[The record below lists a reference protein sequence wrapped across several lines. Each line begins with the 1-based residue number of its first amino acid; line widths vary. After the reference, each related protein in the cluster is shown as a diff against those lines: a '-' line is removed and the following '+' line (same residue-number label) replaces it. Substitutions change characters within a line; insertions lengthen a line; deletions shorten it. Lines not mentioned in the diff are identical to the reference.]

1 MYWTYVVIIALLA
14 TVMVLLT
21 RMSQQ
26 RLSLIDLQREKDR
39 ADILWKH
46 FPGVVAEIRPD
57 GTIMSAGTGIHT
69 PGADR
74 LIKGEQVQNFLS
86 GTALSTFS
94 QRLKDAVVSRQ
105 PVSYCLSVDA
115 DDTTVHLRNELVP
128 IVRDGRVISLLIIS
142 SDISEL
148 KEVEEKLK
156 AEKAVAESGYQAKR
170 RFLASMSHEIRT
182 PLNAMLG
189 ALSLLGGT
197 PLSTHQKNYL
207 HNLQQGADHLLAI
220 VNDAL
225 DVSRIESG
233 HLQLVREEFDLPALA
248 QRVLGIVQ
256 GKASEKRIALQLFCD
271 DDVPGH
277 VMGDPLRVSQILIN
291 LLNNALKFT
300 DKGHVILRL
309 VNSDKDGDNIRF
321 SVEDT
326 GSGIEPSL
334 APFLFDE
341 YSAAHDERSRALGGT
356 GLGLNICKRLV
367 EAMGGNI
374 GVASTPGIGSC
385 FWMNIPLTATLVG
398 ATVATEQEYRG
409 RTLWVADSFA
419 VNRSFVM
426 GVAGRMGMNVLGFDR
441 LRDCIS
447 ALLVDKPDVLVLS
460 RRFFAAPDMRLQYD
474 ALGDVKLCVSCDE
487 SFSEDW
493 QPPADLVHGAWA
505 WPVAHRHLS
514 SLLGR
519 VIESDPLRDQ
529 VLSPANVRSEPVA
542 RSSMYLLQVLL
553 VEDNPVNQKVLEQLL
568 KRQQC
573 QVVVRSSGAEALEY
587 LTNNSGTEL
596 VIMDR
601 HMPGMDGIETMR
613 RIHGLSGYE
622 TLPVVALSGDA
633 LEEQKLEFLQA
644 GAIDYLLKPV
654 HPQRLKQL
662 VDSFRSEH
670 RRAV

>member
-1 MYWTYVVIIALLA
+1 MYWTYVIIIALLA
-14 TVMVLLT
+14 AVMVLLT
-21 RMSQQ
+21 RLSQQ
-26 RLSLIDLQREKDR
+26 RISLADLQREKDR

-74 LIKGEQVQNFLS
+74 LFKGEQVQSFLS
-86 GTALSTFS
+86 GEALSTFS
-94 QRLKDAVVSRQ
+94 QRLKESVVSRQ
-105 PVSYCLSVDA
+105 PVSYCLCVDA
-115 DDTTVHLRNELVP
+115 GDTIVHLRNELVP
-128 IVRDGRVISLLIIS
+128 ITRDGRVKSLLIIS
-142 SDISEL
+142 SDITEL
-148 KEVEEKLK
+148 KEAEEKLK
-156 AEKAVAESGYQAKR
+156 TEKAIAESGYEAKR

-182 PLNAMLG
+182 PLNGMLG

-197 PLSTHQKNYL
+197 PLSPHQKSYL

-233 HLQLVREEFDLPALA
+233 HLQLVREEFDLLALA

-271 DDVPGH
+271 DDVPGR
-277 VMGDPLRVSQILIN
+277 VVGDPLRVSQILIN

-309 VNSDKDGDNIRF
+309 VKSDKDGDDIRF

-326 GSGIEPSL
+326 GSGIELSR
-334 APFLFDE
+334 APYLFDE

-374 GVASTPGIGSC
+374 GVASTPGTGSC
-385 FWMNIPLTATLVG
+385 FWMNIPLTATHEGVEISTDLKF
-398 ATVATEQEYRG
+398 RD
-409 RTLWVADSFA
+409 RTLWVADSYA

-426 GVAGRMGMNVLGFDR
+426 GVAGRMGMNVRGFDR

-460 RRFFAAPDMRLQYD
+460 RRFFTAPDMQLQYD
-474 ALGDVKLCVSCDE
+474 SLGDVKLCVSCDE
-487 SFSEDW
+487 SFSENW
-493 QPPADLVHGAWA
+493 QPPSELVRGAWA
-505 WPVAHRHLS
+505 WPIDHRHLS

-519 VIESDPLRDQ
+519 VLETEPAGDQ
-529 VLSPANVRSEPVA
+529 VIRPSGTESKQVVRS
-542 RSSMYLLQVLL
+542 SLYLLQVLL

-573 QVVVRSSGAEALEY
+573 QVIVRSSGIEAIEY
-587 LTNNSGTEL
+587 LTNNAGTEL

-601 HMPGMDGIETMR
+601 HMPGIDGIETMR
-613 RIHGLSGYE
+613 RIHALPGYE

-654 HPQRLKQL
+654 SPQRLKQL

>member
-57 GTIMSAGTGIHT
+57 GTIMSAGTGIQT

-74 LIKGEQVQNFLS
+74 LIKGEQVQSFLS
-86 GTALSTFS
+86 GNALSTFS

-128 IVRDGRVISLLIIS
+128 IVRDGRVKSLLIIS

-197 PLSTHQKNYL
+197 PLNTHQKNYL

-271 DDVPGH
+271 DDVPGQ
-277 VMGDPLRVSQILIN
+277 VVGDPLRVSQILIN

-309 VNSDKDGDNIRF
+309 VKSDKDGDNIRF

-398 ATVATEQEYRG
+398 ATGATEQEYRG

-505 WPVAHRHLS
+505 WPVDHRHLS

-613 RIHGLSGYE
+613 RIHGLAGYE

-633 LEEQKLEFLQA
+633 LEEQKLEFLKA
-644 GAIDYLLKPV
+644 GAVDYLLKPV

>member
-1 MYWTYVVIIALLA
+1 MYWTYVIIITLLA
-14 TVMVLLT
+14 VAMGLLT
-21 RMSQQ
+21 RLSQL
-26 RLSLIDLQREKDR
+26 RLLLADLQREKDR

-57 GTIMSAGTGIHT
+57 GTIMSAGSGIHT
-69 PGADR
+69 LGADR
-74 LIKGEQVQNFLS
+74 LVKGEQVQNFLS
-86 GTALSTFS
+86 GEALTTFS
-94 QRLKDAVVSRQ
+94 KRLKESIVSRE

-115 DDTTVHLRNELVP
+115 YDSTVHLRNELVP
-128 IVRDGRVISLLIIS
+128 VVREGRVKSLLIIS

-148 KEVEEKLK
+148 KEVEEQLRH
-156 AEKAVAESGYQAKR
+156 EKAVAESGYQAKR
-170 RFLASMSHEIRT
+170 SFLASMSHEIRT
-182 PLNAMLG
+182 PLNGMLG
-189 ALSLLGGT
+189 ALSLIGGT
-197 PLSTHQKNYL
+197 PLSPHQKNYL
-207 HNLQQGADHLLAI
+207 NNLQQGADHLLAI

-271 DDVPGH
+271 EEVPGQ
-277 VMGDPLRVSQILIN
+277 VVGDPLRVSQILIN

-309 VNSDKDGDNIRF
+309 VKREKEGDSVRF
-321 SVEDT
+321 TVEDT
-326 GSGIEPSL
+326 GIGIDPSR
-334 APFLFDE
+334 APYLFDE
-341 YSAAHDERSRALGGT
+341 YSGAHDERSRALGGT

-385 FWMNIPLTATLVG
+385 FWVNIPLPATSQGTAL
-398 ATVATEQEYRG
+398 AAQQDFRG
-409 RTLWVADSFA
+409 KTLWVADSYA

-426 GVAGRMGMNVLGFDR
+426 GVAGRMGMNVRGFDR
-441 LRDCIS
+441 LRDCIA
-447 ALLVDKPDVLVLS
+447 ALLVEKPGILVLS
-460 RRFFAAPDMRLQYD
+460 RRFFNAPDMRLRYD
-474 ALGDVKLCVSCDE
+474 SLGDIRLCVSCDE

-493 QPPADLVHGAWA
+493 QPPAELVHGTWA
-505 WPVAHRHLS
+505 WPIDHRHLNALLARVLESEPTDTEVLRPASSESNAGPRS
-514 SLLGR
+514 SL
-519 VIESDPLRDQ
+519 
-529 VLSPANVRSEPVA
+529 
-542 RSSMYLLQVLL
+542 YLLQVLL

-568 KRQQC
+568 KRQRC

-587 LTNNSGTEL
+587 LTNNTGTEL

-613 RIHGLSGYE
+613 RIHDLPGHA

-654 HPQRLKQL
+654 SPKRLKQL

>member
-57 GTIMSAGTGIHT
+57 GTIMSAGTGIQT

-74 LIKGEQVQNFLS
+74 LIKGEQVQSFLS
-86 GTALSTFS
+86 GNALSTFS

-105 PVSYCLSVDA
+105 PVSYCLSIDA

-156 AEKAVAESGYQAKR
+156 AEKAVVESGYQAKR

-271 DDVPGH
+271 DDVPGQ
-277 VMGDPLRVSQILIN
+277 VVGDPLRVSQILIN

-309 VNSDKDGDNIRF
+309 VKSDKDGDNIRF

-398 ATVATEQEYRG
+398 ATGATEQEYRG

-447 ALLVDKPDVLVLS
+447 TLLVDKPDVLVLS

-505 WPVAHRHLS
+505 WPVDHRHLS

-519 VIESDPLRDQ
+519 VLESDPTCDQ
-529 VLSPANVRSEPVA
+529 VLRPANVKSEPVA
-542 RSSMYLLQVLL
+542 RSSLYLLQVLL

-613 RIHGLSGYE
+613 RIHGLAGYE

-633 LEEQKLEFLQA
+633 LEEQKLEFLKA
-644 GAIDYLLKPV
+644 GAVDYLLKPV

>member
-1 MYWTYVVIIALLA
+1 MYWTYVVIITLLA
-14 TVMVLLT
+14 VVMGLLT
-21 RMSQQ
+21 RLSQQ
-26 RLSLIDLQREKDR
+26 RLILADLQREKDR

-74 LIKGEQVQNFLS
+74 LVKGEQVQSFLS
-86 GTALSTFS
+86 GDALTTFS
-94 QRLKDAVVSRQ
+94 KRLKESVVSRE

-128 IVRDGRVISLLIIS
+128 VVREGRVKSLLIIS

-148 KEVEEKLK
+148 KEVEEQLRH
-156 AEKAVAESGYQAKR
+156 EKAVAESGYQAKR
-170 RFLASMSHEIRT
+170 SFLASMSHEIRT
-182 PLNAMLG
+182 PLNGMLG
-189 ALSLLGGT
+189 ALSLIGGT
-197 PLSTHQKNYL
+197 PLSPHQKNYL
-207 HNLQQGADHLLAI
+207 NNLQQGADHLLAI

-233 HLQLVREEFDLPALA
+233 HLKLVREEFDLPALA

-271 DDVPGH
+271 EEVPGQ
-277 VMGDPLRVSQILIN
+277 VVGDPLRVSQILIN

-309 VNSDKDGDNIRF
+309 VKPEKEGDSVRF
-321 SVEDT
+321 TVEDT
-326 GSGIEPSL
+326 GIGIDPSR
-334 APFLFDE
+334 APYLFDE
-341 YSAAHDERSRALGGT
+341 YSGAHDERSRALGGT

-385 FWMNIPLTATLVG
+385 FWMNIPLPATTQGAALTA
-398 ATVATEQEYRG
+398 QQNYRG
-409 RTLWVADSFA
+409 KTLWVADSYA

-426 GVAGRMGMNVLGFDR
+426 GVAGRMGMHVRGFDR
-441 LRDCIS
+441 LRDCIA
-447 ALLVDKPDVLVLS
+447 ALLIEKPDILVLS
-460 RRFFAAPDMRLQYD
+460 RRFFAAPDMRLRYD
-474 ALGDVKLCVSCDE
+474 SLGDIKLCVSCDE

-493 QPPADLVHGAWA
+493 QPPPELVHGAWA
-505 WPVAHRHLS
+505 WPIDHRHLNALLARVLESEPSDTEVLRPVSAESNAGPRS
-514 SLLGR
+514 SL
-519 VIESDPLRDQ
+519 
-529 VLSPANVRSEPVA
+529 
-542 RSSMYLLQVLL
+542 YLLQVLL
-553 VEDNPVNQKVLEQLL
+553 VEDNLVNQKVLEQLL
-568 KRQQC
+568 KRQRC

-587 LTNNSGTEL
+587 LSNNTGTEL

-613 RIHGLSGYE
+613 RIHDLPGHA

-654 HPQRLKQL
+654 HPKRLKQL